1 MPTAPVLAEGEWKGR
16 KMAFPTI
23 TAPGQLLSDLSLSLW
38 VLFPLAE
45 SALALWALC
54 LNFLIGEM
62 E

>member
-1 MPTAPVLAEGEWKGR
+1 
-16 KMAFPTI
+16 MAFPTI

-45 SALALWALC
+45 SALALRALC

-62 E
+62 EVIGKQK